1 MFTQGTLQPGQLQVL
16 YQRDQGLS
24 GMEEEGLAFG
34 LDRDGDTLIL
44 VDPQGHRIDAVTFG
58 SQWTDHSLSRDDDG
72 TWTLGLPT
80 PGAVHQ
86 SAPVAELSS
95 LRLNEIMANPL
106 PGEPD
111 WLEWV
116 NGHPNLPLALE
127 GLHLRLN
134 QALVALPPHSFLGP
148 QQVRL
153 MEADGAPSPST
164 LGVRLPAVGADLE
177 LLDVRGQVIDQLTYG
192 LQEEGHSFGRLP
204 HSTGGFQSLGLQ
216 ASPGQ
221 PNYLWQGPQLQL
233 HEVMARHQR
242 GVYPGMEGTPDWI
255 ELHNPTNARVDLGG
269 VQIGVDG
276 DRWALPEGAFI
287 EAGAYRVLWLDGE
300 DLVERSGF
308 EGWVLPQALPGQG
321 ATLELLHP
329 DGRLLDRLTYGIQ
342 LPDQS
347 IGRVGGQWA
356 LLSRPTPR
364 QATASAASLDSP
376 ERLSLNEWQGGAGA
390 DWLELYHPGSQ
401 PVALAGLSLTD
412 DLSLAGRSK

>member
-1 MFTQGTLQPGQLQVL
+1 MTPMHLTSSSRKAPCNPVSVRFFTNVTKALL
-16 YQRDQGLS
+16 
-24 GMEEEGLAFG
+24 FG

-44 VDPQGHRIDAVTFG
+44 IDPQGHRIDAVTFG
-58 SQWTDHSLSRDDDG
+58 SQWTDHSLSQDDDG
-72 TWTLGLPT
+72 LHGPWGCPPPGLPT
-80 PGAVHQ
+80 NP
-86 SAPVAELSS
+86 PPWRRSS
-95 LRLNEIMANPL
+95 LRLNEIMASPL

-116 NGHPNLPLALE
+116 NGHPNLLPLALE

-153 MEADGAPSPST
+153 MEADGSPNPST
-164 LGVRLPAVGADLE
+164 LGGASAGSGCRPRVAGCAGAGDRSAHLRAPGGGPFLRAPAHA
-177 LLDVRGQVIDQLTYG
+177 
-192 LQEEGHSFGRLP
+192 
-204 HSTGGFQSLGLQ
+204 TGGFQSLGLQ
-216 ASPGQ
+216 AAPGSPATSGRVLSC
-221 PNYLWQGPQLQL
+221 NC
-233 HEVMARHQR
+233 MKAARHQR

-356 LLSRPTPR
+356 CYPAPLRDKPTHRLPPWILPKACVSTNGRAGQGLTGWSSITPDPSPWPSR
-364 QATASAASLDSP
+364 
-376 ERLSLNEWQGGAGA
+376 G
-390 DWLELYHPGSQ
+390 
-401 PVALAGLSLTD
+401 
-412 DLSLAGRSK
+412 